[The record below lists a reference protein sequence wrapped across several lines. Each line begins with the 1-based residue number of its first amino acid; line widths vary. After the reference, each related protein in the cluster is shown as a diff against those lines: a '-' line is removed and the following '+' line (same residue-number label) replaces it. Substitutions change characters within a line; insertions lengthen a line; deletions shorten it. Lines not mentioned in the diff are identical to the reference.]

1 MFLTSGQTVSLSSF
15 CPRSPAGL
23 ESAVRSD
30 KRGLKV
36 LQELL
41 LILRVSDT
49 TVKHGRNMWNVSAQ
63 KKQGS
68 SVTGRVL
75 CDHPIQN
82 THTHFH
88 HLFVA
93 SRYPKSHQHHQDT
106 LGQTCERE
114 SQCDSR
120 DRSKRLIMR
129 HEAHIV
135 PPRYS
140 ESLFRDLVLVFFIHR
155 CKFER
160 DPVSELASHE
170 RYSRSESAS
179 NLCRVQFHGLHSL
192 RDLLSTMSLLV
203 LVVVSWCTSVDIP
216 RSQRDTDRFQ
226 QSSGAACTL
235 QFLSWVQGI

>member
-1 MFLTSGQTVSLSSF
+1 
-15 CPRSPAGL
+15 
-23 ESAVRSD
+23 
-30 KRGLKV
+30 
-36 LQELL
+36 
-41 LILRVSDT
+41 
-49 TVKHGRNMWNVSAQ
+49 
-63 KKQGS
+63 
-68 SVTGRVL
+68 
-75 CDHPIQN
+75 
-82 THTHFH
+82 
-88 HLFVA
+88 
-93 SRYPKSHQHHQDT
+93 
-106 LGQTCERE
+106 
-114 SQCDSR
+114 
-120 DRSKRLIMR
+120 MR

-140 ESLFRDLVLVFFIHR
+140 ESLLRDLVLVFFIHR